1 VKVSLKRVQS
11 KQICVHLGKFF
22 LQNGLEVG
30 DAGVEVIEDE
40 MERKVE
46 YHLRKGRGLEKVR
59 R

>member
-1 VKVSLKRVQS
+1 
-11 KQICVHLGKFF
+11 